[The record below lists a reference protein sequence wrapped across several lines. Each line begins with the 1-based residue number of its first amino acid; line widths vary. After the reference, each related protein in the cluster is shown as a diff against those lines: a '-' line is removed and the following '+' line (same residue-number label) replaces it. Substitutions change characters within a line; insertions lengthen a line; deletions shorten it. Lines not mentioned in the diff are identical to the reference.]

1 MLKLLTQQTVKNTT
15 KLNKLI
21 TSNLSNE
28 TLNTEVNNISHKK
41 KKLLLLKREK
51 HTVKPLI

>member
-21 TSNLSNE
+21 TSDLSNLINK
-28 TLNTEVNNISHKK
+28 TLNNPWKSAEAYHFYIYVKVNYIKINK
-41 KKLLLLKREK
+41 
-51 HTVKPLI
+51 